1 MDVVDLTDRD
11 MYLYEMPKLKIIG
24 CLCLI
29 DQGELDWKILAV
41 DEEYAKDRKIR
52 DVESF
57 NQRNPGA
64 VKEVIEWMR
73 TYKTYDGKK
82 ENSFGY
88 DDQVLS
94 VEKTI
99 QIIHENNGYYKD
111 LMSGKIENVDG
122 LDLSTEVNPL

>member
-1 MDVVDLTDRD
+1 LDVVDLTNRD

-41 DEEYAKDRKIR
+41 DEEYAKEFKIR
-52 DVESF
+52 DANSF
-57 NQRNPGA
+57 DQRNPGA
-64 VKEVIEWMR
+64 IKEVIHWMR
-73 TYKTYDGKK
+73 TYKTFDGKK

-99 QIIHENNGYYKD
+99 EIIFENNQYYKD
-111 LMSGKIENVDG
+111 LMSGKI
-122 LDLSTEVNPL
+122 

>member
-1 MDVVDLTDRD
+1 MH
-11 MYLYEMPKLKIIG
+11 LYEMPQMKIIG

-41 DEEYAKDRKIR
+41 EEAYAKDRGIR
-52 DVESF
+52 DVNSF
-57 NQRNPGA
+57 NQKNPGA
-64 VKEVIEWMR
+64 VKEVLEWMR

-88 DDQVLS
+88 DEQVLS

-99 QIIHENNGYYKD
+99 EIIYENH
-111 LMSGKIENVDG
+111 
-122 LDLSTEVNPL
+122 